1 LLKEPGDSKADIPTT
16 GSKPT
21 RADRF
26 AILPQELLK
35 AMVKLATLL
44 KDLDEEWAIGG
55 DAGELVQG
63 VNVPA
68 DHLEILTT
76 KKGCVAINT
85 RLSSY
90 QTLAPKETEKT
101 LDREAMFEG
110 QPCPAYVKS
119 EYAEFVLDS
128 ARVEV
133 YGDLRIKV
141 GERDWSDPLS
151 FEATEVNVVGNL
163 LPLVPLE
170 LKSKMYAFLG
180 PNWAD
185 RVRRIS
191 EAVLRSRREQRSG
204 RV

>member
-1 LLKEPGDSKADIPTT
+1 LLEPGDPKADISTA

-21 RADRF
+21 RADKF
-26 AILPQELLK
+26 AILPQDLLK
-35 AMVKLATLL
+35 ATVKLASLL
-44 KDLDEEWAIGG
+44 KGLDEEWAIGG

-76 KKGCVAINT
+76 KKGCEAISA
-85 RLSSY
+85 RLISY
-90 QTLAPKETEKT
+90 QTLAPKETEKA
-101 LDREAMFEG
+101 LGREAVFEG
-110 QPCPAYVKS
+110 QPCPAYLKS

-141 GERDWSDPLS
+141 GERDWSDPLV
-151 FEATEVNVVGNL
+151 FEATEVNVIGTP

-170 LKSKMYAFLG
+170 LKNKMYVFLG

-185 RVRRIS
+185 RVQKIS

-204 RV
+204 KT